1 MAKNLMSES
10 GIAED
15 MIRSYIQFGC
25 AEIHAKTLYEK
36 TIAELNNGLVDV
48 EDAEVVQKHLDKA
61 QMFRED
67 INDYAELRRGIM
79 RKLLEMFPNGDKSMW
94 CQAKHL
100 GIGMMTLFE
109 SYQASDDDAELLNM
123 AYKAN
128 EAFTK
133 VMSRFLGVEITSCIA
148 CLSDMLRGDEYEETE
163 TN

>member
-1 MAKNLMSES
+1 MGRNSMSET
-10 GIAED
+10 GQAED

-36 TIAELNNGLVDV
+36 TIAELENGLINV
-48 EDAEVVQKHLDKA
+48 EDAEVVQKHLERA
-61 QMFRED
+61 EMFKDD

-133 VMSRFLGVEITSCIA
+133 AMSRFLGVTITSCSA
-148 CLSDMLRGDEYEETE
+148 CFSDLMRGIEYEETE
-163 TN
+163 KN